1 MTEEEKWKED
11 FEKCYIHSSTCK
23 QVAKI
28 YYLQAC
34 KVMQEEIEKLEEFKK
49 EELKI
54 VKELEEY
61 WHDKWKQHE

>member
-1 MTEEEKWKED
+1 MTEAKNDLKWKED

-34 KVMQEEIEKLEEFKK
+34 TVRQEEIEKLREEI
-49 EELKI
+49 KI
-54 VKELEEY
+54 VRELERY
-61 WHDKWKQHE
+61 WHDKGKQYE